1 MKRLFLALAI
11 AAVASFAVATTASAD
26 VARNQTQTGT
36 ITVNWAGGLI
46 HVFHVT
52 VNPCDGSFTGTGTS
66 EQGVELNENVT
77 GTLRDGKLTYTATYH
92 DTPYDAYHWGY
103 DGPAAGGMGW
113 DSWGQKQ
120 PITVAYDLT
129 SGTSYKNHGEYVSQM
144 GGGADAA
151 RSRGRDSA
159 FALTS
164 MLIAVPTGIKI
175 FSWIATIWGG
185 HLKMTTAFY
194 FALGFILEF
203 TIGGLSGIMHASPP
217 VDLQQTDTYF
227 VVAHFHYVLFG
238 GSAFTLFA
246 GLALEFDTWWGFIVL
261 VPLLALMHHGV
272 ILREEAYL
280 EKKFGAAYRQYRA
293 RVRRYL

>member
-151 RSRGRDSA
+151 RSC
-159 FALTS
+159 
-164 MLIAVPTGIKI
+164 
-175 FSWIATIWGG
+175 
-185 HLKMTTAFY
+185 
-194 FALGFILEF
+194 
-203 TIGGLSGIMHASPP
+203 IGMPVNSG
-217 VDLQQTDTYF
+217 
-227 VVAHFHYVLFG
+227 
-238 GSAFTLFA
+238 
-246 GLALEFDTWWGFIVL
+246 
-261 VPLLALMHHGV
+261 
-272 ILREEAYL
+272 
-280 EKKFGAAYRQYRA
+280 K
-293 RVRRYL
+293 